1 MRGVNNTSK
10 RSCRGLVT
18 YDPSRRNSMALCVSE
33 TLAEIKSTVF
43 AYGGPF
49 ETLAIF
55 TDKAKDVECNVV
67 LNST

>member
-1 MRGVNNTSK
+1 
-10 RSCRGLVT
+10 
-18 YDPSRRNSMALCVSE
+18 MALCVSE